1 MILAILHHTPS
12 WVWAVLAALV
22 AIGVKQSFPRRLR
35 LGRVTTLP
43 VVFVALSLAGVVSAF
58 GPRDAALAA
67 WALGLALAA
76 VAMRTLGA
84 PAAARWLPAECA
96 FEVPGSWLPLAL
108 MLGIFALRFA
118 VAVLLAQ
125 QPALR
130 GDATFAAL
138 AGFGYGG
145 CSGVF
150 LGRALALWRLA
161 REPRVAPA

>member
-1 MILAILHHTPS
+1 MILAILHHTPA

-22 AIGVKQSFPRRLR
+22 AIGLKQSFPRRLR

-43 VVFVALSLAGVVSAF
+43 VAFVALSLASLVSA
-58 GPRDAALAA
+58 L
-67 WALGLALAA
+67 ALGLVLAA
-76 VAMRTLGA
+76 VAVRTSGA
-84 PAAARWLPAECA
+84 PAAARWLPAERA

-145 CSGVF
+145 FSGVF